1 MYDICKF
8 PCSKTKKSRGNDDLV
23 PEADAGRK
31 SKEERMWTV
40 KNLAVGPALAV
51 KETRLFRGLT
61 HFQYVTEKRKLL
73 MQILGFAVR

>member
-1 MYDICKF
+1 LHHQLLGAPGKF
-8 PCSKTKKSRGNDDLV
+8 PKQKNLEEMTIWYLKPTL
-23 PEADAGRK
+23 EE

-61 HFQYVTEKRKLL
+61 HFQYVTEKRKL
-73 MQILGFAVR
+73 